1 MKFLKANA
9 GSLLFVLFA
18 VIGLFTNSY
27 YGISWD
33 EFFMRDMGR
42 VTYEYI
48 FQNSKEFLTYDG
60 RDYGMAIEL
69 PLFMMEKV
77 FHVTSLHDIYYLRH
91 FLTHLLFLYG
101 AFCCYKLVLHLYKE
115 TWLAVIGF
123 LLVVLNPIIYGHS
136 FFNTK
141 DIPLLAVFFICF
153 YWFAKAFSSQKRIH
167 FLILGLL
174 LGYMINIRIAGFV
187 LAASALGFLFLDLI
201 VVSYKTKV
209 LNKRI
214 LINFG
219 ILLFSFVFMAF
230 LMWPLIWNDPIT
242 NIQFVF
248 KRMASFR
255 WDGAVLLGGK
265 FYDSHNMPWFYFFW
279 CFGVTNP
286 LIYVILGVIS
296 LFLLLFKMVRSPLS
310 YLINSAQRNSTLY
323 LICLSGP
330 LVLII
335 LLHSVIFDNWR
346 HVYFLYAPFVMI
358 LVGGIYHFNK
368 TRKKWIVNSILV
380 SAFLFV
386 IIFTFSNF
394 PHQHVY
400 YNNLVS
406 HETDF
411 LRKNY
416 ERDYWGTSYKQA
428 LEYILN
434 TDQRD
439 SVRVGVANSPGTIN
453 RLALDHPKKGKIIEC
468 WMGEADY
475 FITEYRRHPQDYE
488 EYKGRK
494 VFSIQV
500 QNSEIIAVFKL
511 RP

>member
-1 MKFLKANA
+1 
-9 GSLLFVLFA
+9 
-18 VIGLFTNSY
+18 
-27 YGISWD
+27 
-33 EFFMRDMGR
+33 MRDMGR

-48 FQNSKEFLTYDG
+48 FQNSKEFLNYDG

-69 PLFMMEKV
+69 PLFMLEKV
-77 FHVTSLHDIYYLRH
+77 FKVTELHDIYYLRH
-91 FLTHLLFLYG
+91 YLTHLLFLYG
-101 AFCCYKLVLHLYKE
+101 AYCCYKLVLLQYKDL
-115 TWLAVIGF
+115 TLAIIGF
-123 LLVVLNPIIYGHS
+123 LIVVLNPIIYGHS

-141 DIPLLAVFFICF
+141 DIPLLSVFFICF
-153 YWFAKAFSSQKRIH
+153 YWFAKSFASKKSSH

-187 LAASALGFLFLDLI
+187 FVASTFGFLLLDLVLKSKEEKKLNKVVFRNFLFLLI
-201 VVSYKTKV
+201 AFCS
-209 LNKRI
+209 
-214 LINFG
+214 
-219 ILLFSFVFMAF
+219 MAF
-230 LMWPLIWNDPIT
+230 IAWPLIWHDTIQ

-248 KRMASFR
+248 KRMSSFR
-255 WDGAVLLGGK
+255 WDGAVLLGGN
-265 FYDSHNMPWFYFFW
+265 FYDAHNMPWFYFFW
-279 CFGVTNP
+279 CFGITNP
-286 LIYVILGVIS
+286 LIYVLLGIVSFILVLIHFIKHPKRF
-296 LFLLLFKMVRSPLS
+296 LFELPERNLS
-310 YLINSAQRNSTLY
+310 LY
-323 LICLSGP
+323 LICFAGP
-330 LVLII
+330 IALII

-358 LVGGIYHFNK
+358 LIFGIHSLGK
-368 TRKKWIVNSILV
+368 TKLKWVVNTVLA
-380 SAFLFV
+380 SAFVFV
-386 IIFTFSNF
+386 MYYTIANF

-400 YNNLVS
+400 FNQLVS
-406 HETDF
+406 HEPDH

-439 SVRVGVANSPGTIN
+439 SIRVGVANSPGTIN

>member
-1 MKFLKANA
+1 MNFLKSNA

-18 VIGLFTNSY
+18 LIGLFTNPF

-69 PLFMMEKV
+69 PLFMMEKI
-77 FHVTSLHDIYYLRH
+77 FHVSTLHDIYYLRH

-101 AFCCYKLVLHLYKE
+101 AFCCYKLVLFHYQKI
-115 TWLAVIGF
+115 WLAITGF

-153 YWFAKAFSSQKRIH
+153 YWFAKAFASQKRSH
-167 FLILGLL
+167 FIILGLF

-187 LAASALGFLFLDLI
+187 LASSAIGFLFLDLL
-201 VVSYKTKV
+201 VESRKMRS
-209 LNKRI
+209 LNKNI
-214 LINFG
+214 LNNF
-219 ILLFSFVFMAF
+219 LLLTASFVLMAF
-230 LMWPLIWNDPIT
+230 VMWPLVWNDT
-242 NIQFVF
+242 FENIQFVF
-248 KRMASFR
+248 KRMSSFR

-286 LIYVILGVIS
+286 LVYVILGTIS
-296 LFLLLFKMVRSPLS
+296 LLILVYKLLRSPFTFLLNGPERSL
-310 YLINSAQRNSTLY
+310 TLY
-323 LICLSGP
+323 LLCFTGP

-346 HVYFLYAPFVMI
+346 HVYFLYAPFVLI
-358 LVGGIYHFNK
+358 LIHGIDQLNK
-368 TRKKWIVNSILV
+368 TKLKWLINVSII
-380 SAFLFV
+380 SSFLFV
-386 IIFTFSNF
+386 VIFTIINF

-439 SVRVGVANSPGTIN
+439 SIRVGVANSPGTIN

-475 FITEYRRHPQDYE
+475 FITEYRRHPQEYE
-488 EYKGRK
+488 EYNGKK
-494 VFSIQV
+494 VFSIRV